1 MAEVVT
7 SLQNP
12 QLKRLVRLRTRRE
25 REAEGVI
32 LIEGARELA
41 RAGRAG
47 VEVLELYLCPELLS
61 PEAVALLPEVELPS
75 PPR

>member
-41 RAGRAG
+41 RAGSSG
-47 VEVLELYLCPELLS
+47 
-61 PEAVALLPEVELPS
+61 
-75 PPR
+75 